1 MTINA
6 GHAALFKRSVRG
18 TAGFARRT
26 NSRRVVAFAASGT
39 VISAHLLM
47 NFCGQ
52 FCPPLLPHDRIVEVK
67 GVFSDN
73 IPQA

>member
-1 MTINA
+1 
-6 GHAALFKRSVRG
+6 
-18 TAGFARRT
+18 
-26 NSRRVVAFAASGT
+26 
-39 VISAHLLM
+39 M

-73 IPQA
+73 RAGITT